1 MQYPHLLQCTAT
13 RWRFRFNKK
22 GKAYAWWYKYF
33 YATLWLSL
41 ECSKPDVVQ
50 ARPGQARAGQERTGE
65 ARPCQSR
72 SVQTKRQ
79 PLTLWPSIG
88 ISLLR
93 VSHSAGVY
101 MYAYVYMCVCVRSRA
116 SILPSCCSK
125 SHNVDGHSLWFGRA
139 NTAHAAASL
148 IFLFFFVPGK
158 ATLTSCHL
166 MSHIH
171 TYLHTYILCV
181 WGMPSHISEL
191 ISLSVPP
198 LHGFFLLVTLEFFCV
213 CLSCGSQ
220 ELVDTAL
227 GYATFQISFADT
239 HTRTYK

>member
-33 YATLWLSL
+33 YATLWVSL

-50 ARPGQARAGQERTGE
+50 ARPGQGRKGQ
-65 ARPCQSR
+65 ARPGHAKAAACKQSDNR
-72 SVQTKRQ
+72 WHFGRA
-79 PLTLWPSIG
+79 LG
-88 ISLLR
+88 
-93 VSHSAGVY
+93 SACCVY
-101 MYAYVYMCVCVRSRA
+101 LSQCGCLYVYIRIQVCTYTYVRSRA

-166 MSHIH
+166 MSHID
-171 TYLHTYILCV
+171 TYLHTSILCV
-181 WGMPSHISEL
+181 WH
-191 ISLSVPP
+191 
-198 LHGFFLLVTLEFFCV
+198 
-213 CLSCGSQ
+213 
-220 ELVDTAL
+220 A
-227 GYATFQISFADT
+227 
-239 HTRTYK
+239 

>member
-1 MQYPHLLQCTAT
+1 ML
-13 RWRFRFNKK
+13 
-22 GKAYAWWYKYF
+22 KARRGPG
-33 YATLWLSL
+33 
-41 ECSKPDVVQ
+41 E
-50 ARPGQARAGQERTGE
+50 ARPGQERTGE

-101 MYAYVYMCVCVRSRA
+101 MYAYIYVRSRA

-139 NTAHAAASL
+139 NTAHAAAAVAAVEPL
-148 IFLFFFVPGK
+148 VLFFPLFFVPSK

-171 TYLHTYILCV
+171 TYLHLYCV
-181 WGMPSHISEL
+181 CGMPSHISEL